1 MTSDTSSKIRL
12 ASRIQKLTGSVA
24 RDILSRTQ
32 DKDIISF
39 AGGLPDASL
48 WQDLKLPEV
57 PPTAYQY
64 GPSEGERTL
73 RSILAQRSQSLG
85 LEATADTTLITSGS
99 QQGLDLAAKLILE
112 PGTPIILEAPS
123 YLAAIQV
130 FKLFQAQLHSL
141 ELDSQG
147 ICPQALDRLLT
158 ETQAPVIYLN
168 PTFQNPSG
176 TCYSL
181 ERRQQIA
188 AILDQH
194 DTILLE
200 DDPYRDIAYDTP
212 PALPIASFL
221 KRCPW
226 IYLASVSKTL
236 IPGLRLGSLTC
247 SPELYSP
254 LLKLKQAADLHSN
267 RPAQFIAAQML
278 GDPHAN
284 AERITGLC
292 QHYRKKRDLMQ
303 TLLVEHF
310 SDLASWEIPSGG
322 MFFWLKFELPIDL
335 SLALNLTLAKGV
347 AFMPGAPFYSEA
359 EQAGETMR
367 LNFSLV
373 SPERMEEG
381 IRILAAVVRDL
392 HQPAACAKSAS

>member
-1 MTSDTSSKIRL
+1 MKTPFPSTPRL
-12 ASRIQKLTGSVA
+12 ARRIEKLTGSVA

-57 PPTAYQY
+57 PPAAYQY
-64 GPSEGERTL
+64 GPSEGERSL
-73 RSILAQRSQSLG
+73 RSILAARSQSLG
-85 LEATADTTLITSGS
+85 LPATADTTLITSGS
-99 QQGLDLAAKLILE
+99 QQGLDLAAKLLLE

-130 FKLFQAQLHSL
+130 FKLFQAELHSL
-141 ELDSQG
+141 SLDSEG
-147 ICPQALDRLLT
+147 ICPQALDKLL
-158 ETQAPVIYLN
+158 ERTQAPVIYLN

-188 AILDQH
+188 AVLDRH
-194 DTILLE
+194 DTLLLE
-200 DDPYRDIAYDTP
+200 DDPYRDIAYEQP
-212 PALPIASFL
+212 PAPPISRFL

-247 SPELYSP
+247 SPQLFDP

-267 RPAQFIAAQML
+267 RPAQFVATQML
-278 GDPHAN
+278 QDPAAN
-284 AERITGLC
+284 AERISHLC
-292 QHYRKKRDLMQ
+292 QHYREKRDRMQ
-303 TLLVEHF
+303 SCLKRNF
-310 SDLASWEIPSGG
+310 SGLATWEIPSGG
-322 MFFWLKFELPIDL
+322 MFFWLSFEEAIDL
-335 SLALNLTLAKGV
+335 SAALAQTLERGV
-347 AFMPGAPFYSEA
+347 AFMPGTPFFSEA
-359 EQAGETMR
+359 EQAGCSMR
-367 LNFSLV
+367 INFSLV

-381 IRILAAVVRDL
+381 IQILAAVVRDL
-392 HQPAACAKSAS
+392 HRPAACAESAL